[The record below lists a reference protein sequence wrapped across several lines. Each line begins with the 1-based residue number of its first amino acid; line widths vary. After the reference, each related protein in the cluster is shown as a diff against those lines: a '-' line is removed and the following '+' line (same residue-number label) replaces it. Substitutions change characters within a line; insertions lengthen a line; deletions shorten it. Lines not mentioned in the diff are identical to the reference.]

1 MKGVFFMRRQRLIR
15 FVAILLVSALL
26 LSTLV
31 AGLGSLFY

>member
-1 MKGVFFMRRQRLIR
+1 MRRQRLIR

>member
-1 MKGVFFMRRQRLIR
+1 MRREQLIR
-15 FVAILLVSALL
+15 IVAIILVSALL